1 MCPASLG
8 QKSNSGFLSGVS
20 HLLFKGSVC
29 VWGGYV
35 DMFMRVCAQY
45 MYMQVHV
52 NMVVHVME
60 ARVFTGCLL

>member
-1 MCPASLG
+1 MCG
-8 QKSNSGFLSGVS
+8 
-20 HLLFKGSVC
+20 
-29 VWGGYV
+29 GGYV